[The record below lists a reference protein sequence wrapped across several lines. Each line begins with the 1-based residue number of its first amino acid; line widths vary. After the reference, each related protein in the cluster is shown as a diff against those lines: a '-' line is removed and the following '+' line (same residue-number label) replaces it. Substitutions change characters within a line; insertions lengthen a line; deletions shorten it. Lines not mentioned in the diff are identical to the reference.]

1 MYRLTL
7 LLLPLLLLAGCR
19 TRYVPE
25 EVHHYH
31 EAERIVQQADSTH
44 RIDSVVILQRG
55 DTVLIRERTIN
66 NNYHHTQQVDRK
78 VDSVPPATVDPEVL
92 QTIIDNEVEHK
103 TAPLKERLRWGGS
116 LLAAMILLI
125 VARRVINYIRH
136 TIQWHKT

>member
-1 MYRLTL
+1 M
-7 LLLPLLLLAGCR
+7 
-19 TRYVPE
+19 
-25 EVHHYH
+25 
-31 EAERIVQQADSTH
+31 
-44 RIDSVVILQRG
+44 
-55 DTVLIRERTIN
+55 LIRERTIN
-66 NNYHHTQQVDRK
+66 NNYHHTQEVDRK